1 MVAFDSTQMYIYLI
15 GVFAL
20 AALALVL
27 SLGVVARAV
36 VSNRRTRLARRQ
48 SVRAYYGGLALH
60 H

>member
-1 MVAFDSTQMYIYLI
+1 MAVFDSTQMHLYLI

-36 VSNRRTRLARRQ
+36 VSNRRARVSRRR
-48 SVRAYYGGLALH
+48 SIRGYHGRLALH